1 MTRINWPEVHQLNRL
16 DEIIAYCI
24 ITLQEA
30 YTAADNDD
38 VDSVTKNEIADWVR
52 WEIAYD
58 DSGRAFFRYAA
69 SLYVKDKTPLASRDF
84 LLLIN
89 SPTRYLV
96 THASLGIAA
105 RTGDTSLAI
114 DTKVHIPRQVD
125 TLEKLLFWAIVLGNW
140 WNLTLKYI
148 AATDNPTTDQ
158 NTPIDTWGEIETSL
172 GDTGTGD
179 SISGDTIDAQFD
191 EYNGTTEDPS
201 IPSFLT
207 EILDDTSTGTGSVS
221 QTIDLP
227 SSDSGTYRENLTT
240 CEEQDPAIKNY
251 SQQQLDALLPTK

>member
-1 MTRINWPEVHQLNRL
+1 MTRINWTEIHQLNRL
-16 DEIIAYCI
+16 DELIAYCI

-89 SPTRYLV
+89 SPTKYLV

-105 RTGDTSLAI
+105 RTGDTSLTI
-114 DTKVHIPRQVD
+114 DTQVHIPRQVD
-125 TLEKLLFWAIVLGNW
+125 TLEKMLFWAIVLGNW

-148 AATDNPTTDQ
+148 AATENPTTDQ
-158 NTPIDTWGEIETSL
+158 NTPIDTWGEIEASF

-179 SISGDTIDAQFD
+179 STSGDTIDAQFD

-201 IPSFLT
+201 IPTFLL
-207 EILDDTSTGTGSVS
+207 EILDSTSTGTGSVS
-221 QTIDLP
+221 QSIDLP

>member
-1 MTRINWPEVHQLNRL
+1 MTRINWDEVHAIHRL
-16 DEIIAYCI
+16 DQLIAYCI

-38 VDSVTKNEIADWVR
+38 VDSVTKNEIADWVQ

-58 DSGRAFFRYAA
+58 DSGRAFFRYGA
-69 SLYVKDKTPLASRDF
+69 SLYVKDKTPMARRDF
-84 LLLIN
+84 LELIN
-89 SPTRYLV
+89 SPTKYLV
-96 THASLGIAA
+96 RHASLDMEYQS
-105 RTGDTSLAI
+105 GDTSLKI
-114 DTKVHIPRQVD
+114 DTRNHIPGRAD
-125 TLEKLLFWAIVLGNW
+125 TLEKVLFWAIVLGNW

-148 AATDNPTTDQ
+148 AATDNPTTTQD
-158 NTPIDTWGEIETSL
+158 TPIENWGAIEVSY
-172 GDTGTGD
+172 GDTGSGD
-179 SISGDTIDAQFD
+179 STGSDTIDSQFD

-201 IPSFLT
+201 IPSFL
-207 EILDDTSTGTGSVS
+207 LDTPSTGTGSVK
-221 QTIDLP
+221 QKIDLP

>member
-1 MTRINWPEVHQLNRL
+1 MTRINWTEIHQINRL
-16 DEIIAYCI
+16 DELIAYCI

-69 SLYVKDKTPLASRDF
+69 SLYVKDKTPMADRDF

-96 THASLGIAA
+96 THASLGVAA
-105 RTGDTSLAI
+105 RTGDTSLEI
-114 DTKVHIPRQVD
+114 DTQVHIPRQVD
-125 TLEKLLFWAIVLGNW
+125 TLEKMLFWAIVLGNW

-148 AATDNPTTDQ
+148 AATDNPTTTQ

-172 GDTGTGD
+172 GDEGTD
-179 SISGDTIDAQFD
+179 DTTSSDTIELQFD
-191 EYNGTTEDPS
+191 EYNGTTEDSS
-201 IPSFLT
+201 IPSFLI
-207 EILDDTSTGTGSVS
+207 EILDSSSTGTGSVD